1 MDGYTQLQWV
11 LSHFGQN
18 IGPKKFPS
26 LIVVPHYQL
35 LQGIQGPTE
44 MGESEHF
51 GIVHLGHGP
60 LGQVH
65 WYREQAEEAPLAR
78 VLLESET
85 SFPSAIDLQPLSG
98 PSPIGLPALSSAPS
112 LADTSPARQH
122 PPTIDRDR
130 DEVILSFPTWDHIS
144 G

>member
-1 MDGYTQLQWV
+1 MRVSILDCA
-11 LSHFGQN
+11 FGAF
-18 IGPKKFPS
+18 GPF
-26 LIVVPHYQL
+26 
-35 LQGIQGPTE
+35 
-44 MGESEHF
+44 
-51 GIVHLGHGP
+51 
-60 LGQVH
+60 GQVH
-65 WYREQAEEAPLAR
+65 WPREQAEEAPLAR

>member
-1 MDGYTQLQWV
+1 MQLQWV

-51 GIVHLGHGP
+51 GIVHLGH
-60 LGQVH
+60 
-65 WYREQAEEAPLAR
+65 LALWGR
-78 VLLESET
+78 YT
-85 SFPSAIDLQPLSG
+85 GRGGTA
-98 PSPIGLPALSSAPS
+98 SPGAAG
-112 LADTSPARQH
+112 
-122 PPTIDRDR
+122 
-130 DEVILSFPTWDHIS
+130 E
-144 G
+144 